1 MCVLLVHLG
10 IRDDAPVVLLANRD
24 ESFARGFDPPTRRT
38 GPEGIVAPR
47 DHVAGGTWLGTN
59 AAGLVVAITNRPA
72 PPAPVGTRSRGLLVS
87 DLLKRRSVGDAR
99 TWLGGHLAKI
109 RYAPFNL
116 LVLDR
121 TGGTAVHHGADPVDR
136 RRGRTLTTSGVE
148 RPLSPGV
155 HVLTNLHDLDV
166 APVPPEGAPR
176 PGEPLGELVARLERL
191 AGDRTTPLPGD
202 HRICKVGRTR
212 GTVCSAVVVVP
223 ADPASPPW
231 MRFAAGPPHVTP
243 FVDVP

>member
-1 MCVLLVHLG
+1 MCVLLVHLRT
-10 IRDDAPVVLLANRD
+10 RDDAPVVLLANRD
-24 ESFARGFDPPTRRT
+24 EAFSRAFDPPTLRP

-47 DHVAGGTWLGTN
+47 DHLAGGTWLGTN

-72 PPAPVGTRSRGLLVS
+72 PPAPPGTRSRGLLVF
-87 DLLKRRSVGDAR
+87 DLLKRRSAAEAEA
-99 TWLGGHLAKI
+99 WLAGHLAKN

-116 LVLDR
+116 MVLDR
-121 TGGTAVHHGADPVDR
+121 ERGTAVHHGADPAER
-136 RRGRTLTTSGVE
+136 RRGRTLATE
-148 RPLSPGV
+148 RLGAPLAPGV

-166 APVPPEGAPR
+166 APVPPEGDSRAD
-176 PGEPLGELVARLERL
+176 EPLAELVARLERL

-223 ADPASPPW
+223 ADPARRPW

-243 FVDVP
+243 FVDAP

>member
-1 MCVLLVHLG
+1 MCVLLVHLAV
-10 IRDDAPVVLLANRD
+10 RDDAPVVLLANRD
-24 ESFARGFDPPTRRT
+24 EAFARAFDPPTLRP
-38 GPEGIVAPR
+38 GPEGIVSPR
-47 DHVAGGTWLGTN
+47 DRTAGGTWLGTN
-59 AAGLVVAITNRPA
+59 RWGLVVAITNRPA
-72 PPAPVGTRSRGLLVS
+72 PPAPPDTRSRGLLVS
-87 DLLKRRSVGDAR
+87 DLLKRRSAEEAR
-99 TWLGGHLAKI
+99 TWLAGHLAKN

-116 LVLDR
+116 MLLDR
-121 TGGTAVHHGADPVDR
+121 TRGLAVHHGADPAELR
-136 RRGRTLTTSGVE
+136 KGRTVAAAGIGRSLA
-148 RPLSPGV
+148 PGV

-166 APVPPEGAPR
+166 APVPPEGAAR
-176 PGEPLGELVARLERL
+176 PGEPLSDLVARLERL

-223 ADPASPPW
+223 TDPARPPR